1 MVWDIDYYPFDK
13 LHFTPAPRRAGEK
26 GNWYY
31 ADCIC
36 AFDIETSTITV
47 DGQPQAF
54 MYVWQFC
61 IDKDVIIGRTWG
73 DFKALLYQLRQRLGD
88 MRLCIF
94 DHNLSFEMQY
104 LAGVYHFNDYEVFCT
119 ESRKVLK
126 CSMYNRFDFRCSYK
140 MTNLSL
146 DAFTRRYKVE
156 HIKRSGVGFDYS
168 KVRYP
173 DTLLT
178 HKEMMY
184 SVYDVLGLVE
194 AVKALM
200 ELNGDNLYTLPL
212 TSTGFVRRNV
222 KAAMEDYHFQMQ
234 NEWPPFRCY
243 QLLKSAFRGG
253 NTHANRYYSGEI
265 VGPVTT
271 MDISSSYPSQQCNK
285 QFPVGKWKECIST
298 EIEYLH
304 KLIDRGSAVIM
315 HVALSNVELRDIYNP
330 VPYIPTAKCMCL
342 VFPKNE
348 KDGQK
353 MNCVDNGRVLQ
364 AKYLEMCIT
373 DIDFR
378 IIVNMYKCD
387 VQILEMYRCWY
398 DYLPRPIREQNIEY
412 FKKKTE
418 LKGVAGQELFYHKNK
433 ELLNSI
439 YGMSVQDPVKERI
452 LFADLKYTTE
462 TKKTPQE
469 IYEAKASI
477 AFTQYAYGVWTTA
490 HAREAL
496 QAGLDLCGGNLV
508 YCDTDSCKYLGEAD
522 FTVYNNDRIAE
533 CINSGLYATD
543 PKGVTHYGGVYEFD
557 GKARRFITL
566 GAKKYAYED
575 MDGKLHITVSGVSKK
590 QGAKELAAKGGLE
603 AFKPGFIFTQSGKTE
618 SVYNDQ
624 KKPIITE
631 SNGEMLSLSRN
642 VVIRETTYT
651 LAVADDYAELLNVSA
666 NMLNKVHKHWR
677 NCRLQL

>member
-47 DGQPQAF
+47 DGREQAF

-73 DFKALLYQLRQRLGD
+73 DFKYLLYQLRQRLGD
-88 MRLCIF
+88 MHLCIF

-119 ESRKVLK
+119 DSRKVLK
-126 CSMYNRFDFRCSYK
+126 CTMYNRFEFRCSYK

-173 DTLLT
+173 DTPLT
-178 HKEMMY
+178 HKEMLY
-184 SVYDVLGLVE
+184 SGYDVLRLVE

-200 ELNGDNLYTLPL
+200 ELNEDNLYSLPL

-222 KAAMEDYHFQMQ
+222 KSAMREYRFQMQ

-243 QLLKSAFRGG
+243 LLFKSNFRGG
-253 NTHANRYYSGEI
+253 NTHANRFYSMDI
-265 VGPVTT
+265 VGPVIT

-285 QFPVGKWKECIST
+285 LFPVGRWKECISR

-315 HVALSNVELRDIYNP
+315 RVALSNVELRDKYNP
-330 VPYIPTAKCMCL
+330 VPYIPIAKCIKL
-342 VFPKNE
+342 VFPTGDK
-348 KDGQK
+348 QH
-353 MNCVDNGRVLQ
+353 MTCIDNGRVLQ
-364 AKYLEMCIT
+364 AAYIEMCLT

-398 DYLPRPIREQNIEY
+398 DYLPEPIRQQNIEY

-418 LKGVAGQELFYHKNK
+418 LKGVEGQELFYHKNK

-452 LFADLKYTTE
+452 LFDDLGYTTE

-469 IYEAKASI
+469 IYEAKAGV

-496 QAGLDLCGGNLV
+496 QAGLDLCGDNLV
-508 YCDTDSCKYLGEAD
+508 YCDTDSCKFLGEAD
-522 FTVYNNDRIAE
+522 FSAYNKDRIAE
-533 CINSGLYATD
+533 CLKSGLYAND

-575 MDGKLHITVSGVSKK
+575 MDGNLHITVSGVSKK

-624 KKPIITE
+624 KTPILAE
-631 SNGEMLSLSRN
+631 GGGGELLSLSRN

-651 LAVADDYAELLNVSA
+651 LSVTGDYEELLNVSA
-666 NMLNKVHKHWR
+666 NMLNKVHKHWL
-677 NCRLQL
+677 NCQLQL

>member
-36 AFDIETSTITV
+36 AFDIETSTIDV

-61 IDKDVIIGRTWG
+61 LGKDVIIGRTWG
-73 DFKALLYQLRQRLGD
+73 DFKFLLYNLRQRLGD
-88 MRLCIF
+88 MHLCIF

-119 ESRKVLK
+119 DSRKVLK
-126 CSMYNRFDFRCSYK
+126 CTMYNRFEFRCSYK

-173 DTLLT
+173 DTPLT
-178 HKEMMY
+178 HKEMLY

-194 AVKALM
+194 AVHALM
-200 ELNGDNLYTLPL
+200 RLNNDNLYTLPL

-222 KAAMEDYHFQMQ
+222 KEAMRDYHYQMQ
-234 NEWPPFRCY
+234 VQWPPFRCY

-265 VGPVTT
+265 LDNVSS

-285 QFPVGKWKECIST
+285 LFPVGEWKECISH
-298 EIEYLH
+298 EIAYMH

-315 HVALSNVELRDIYNP
+315 HVALYDVALRDKYSP
-330 VPYIPTAKCMCL
+330 VPYIPIAKCMRL
-342 VFPKNE
+342 VFPTLE
-348 KDGQK
+348 HQH
-353 MNCVDNGRVLQ
+353 MICTDNGRVLE
-364 AKYLEMCIT
+364 AAYIEMCIT
-373 DIDFR
+373 DIDWQ
-378 IIVNMYKCD
+378 IIDAMYTCRME
-387 VQILEMYRCWY
+387 IIEMYRCWY
-398 DYLPRPIREQNIEY
+398 DALPLPIRQQNIEY

-418 LKGVAGQELFYHKNK
+418 LKGVTGQELYYHKNK

-452 LFADLKYTTE
+452 LFDDLGYTVE

-469 IYEAKASI
+469 IYENKAGV

-490 HAREAL
+490 HARASL
-496 QAGLDLCGGNLV
+496 QAGLDMCGDNLV
-508 YCDTDSCKYLGEAD
+508 YCDTDSCKYLGDAH
-522 FTVYNNDRIAE
+522 FTKYNKDRVAE
-533 CINSGLYATD
+533 CMESGAYATD
-543 PKGVTHYGGVYEFD
+543 PKGVTHYMGVYEPD
-557 GKARRFITL
+557 EQYKRFITL

-575 MDGKLHITVSGVSKK
+575 MDGNLHITVSGVSKK
-590 QGAKELAAKGGLE
+590 QGAKELSAKGGLE

-624 KKPIITE
+624 KTPILAE
-631 SNGEMLSLSRN
+631 SNGELLSLSRN

-651 LAVADDYAELLNVSA
+651 LAVTDDYAELLNVSA
-666 NMLNKVHKHWR
+666 NMLNKVHKHWL
-677 NCRLQL
+677 NCQLQL